1 MCWCHSS
8 AALPS
13 WTEWFS
19 HWFDIKVD
27 SNPLQFSK
35 SERII
40 KIGST
45 CDVLLKKISSWDQ
58 LIYRTTFLLDMRPDS
73 FWFWAWHLLIG
84 RPNEGR
90 GLFLIS
96 SSNSSNQNHEEE
108 GPSYSSQSEGRNSSS
123 SAALLR
129 QPRIGRPMCS
139 ILFWFHFYS
148 ERMKGRYID
157 TTRVINWVFEEQENS
172 TVRSSV
178 CSNSRNK
185 GEAVSVFALLSS
197 KSAD

>member
-1 MCWCHSS
+1 M
-8 AALPS
+8 
-13 WTEWFS
+13 
-19 HWFDIKVD
+19 
-27 SNPLQFSK
+27 QFSK

-40 KIGST
+40 EIGNT
-45 CDVLLKKISSWDQ
+45 CDLLSKKISSRDQ
-58 LIYRTTFLLDMRPDS
+58 LIYRTRFLLDMRPDS

-84 RPNEGR
+84 RPNKGR

-108 GPSYSSQSEGRNSSS
+108 GPGYSSQSEGWNSSS
-123 SAALLR
+123 SAALL
-129 QPRIGRPMCS
+129 QHSRIGRPMGS
-139 ILFWFHFYS
+139 ILFWFNFYS

-157 TTRVINWVFEEQENS
+157 TTRVINWVFEVQENS

-197 KSAD
+197 KSAEIFRLAAAAST